1 MLVLKRRGRTRLQT
15 GMVEFIAL
23 PFQSEKKKLEIWS
36 FHVVVVQGAGCRVQG
51 AGCRV
56 QGAELLFCRKRVKNV
71 QRRAARL
78 ILKLPFRCDVTY

>member
-51 AGCRV
+51 A
-56 QGAELLFCRKRVKNV
+56 ELLFCRKRVKNM

>member
-1 MLVLKRRGRTRLQT
+1 MLVLKRGGRTRVQT

-36 FHVVVVQGAGCRVQG
+36 FHVVVVQGA
-51 AGCRV
+51 
-56 QGAELLFCRKRVKNV
+56 ELLFCRRRVKNV

>member
-36 FHVVVVQGAGCRVQG
+36 FHVVVVQGE
-51 AGCRV
+51 
-56 QGAELLFCRKRVKNV
+56 ELLFCRKRVKNV

>member
-23 PFQSEKKKLEIWS
+23 PFQSEKKKLEILS

-56 QGAELLFCRKRVKNV
+56 QSCCFVVSELKTCSAV
-71 QRRAARL
+71 QQ
-78 ILKLPFRCDVTY
+78 D

>member
-1 MLVLKRRGRTRLQT
+1 MLVLKRGGRTRVQT

-36 FHVVVVQGAGCRVQG
+36 FHVVVVQGV
-51 AGCRV
+51 
-56 QGAELLFCRKRVKNV
+56 ELLFCRKRVKNV

>member
-23 PFQSEKKKLEIWS
+23 PFQSEKKKLEILS

-56 QGAELLFCRKRVKNV
+56 QGAGCRVQSCCFVVSELKTCSAV
-71 QRRAARL
+71 QQ
-78 ILKLPFRCDVTY
+78 D